1 MLLAKF
7 KITGHSME
15 PNLFNNQTVLTSS
28 IPFIFSK
35 PKSGDVVV
43 FKVDD
48 RIYVKRVKEIKNQK
62 FFLIGDNNRD
72 SLDSKKIGWISKQQI
87 LGKVVYKF

>member
-1 MLLAKF
+1 
-7 KITGHSME
+7 ME